1 MAENTCLRIFFQY
14 EFMLLAQYTLYDV
27 NSIIKII
34 AWLKVL
40 FSQNIFII
48 VIQYC
53 LKMLK
58 FFFLIFSDY
67 FYTSVCMN
75 KTEIKLLSSENNV
88 FI

>member
-1 MAENTCLRIFFQY
+1 MAENTCLRIFFLY

-34 AWLKVL
+34 DWLKVL

-58 FFFLIFSDY
+58 YFLKIFSDY
-67 FYTSVCMN
+67 IYTSVCMN
-75 KTEIKLLSSENNV
+75 KTEIKLLSL
-88 FI
+88 